1 MCKRLDVQ
9 NLFKANKKV
18 AKVVKFDGKLLL
30 VIDDY
35 ETFSKE
41 NKDKIELFIQKLNTN
56 HHKVLVTTHAANINL
71 GMTFHNNEKFKINEQ
86 HQAIEF
92 LYGRLY
98 DYLSAKAK
106 NIFVVLSLLVDS
118 KNTVNVIEK
127 AKYLASMEN
136 DDDGFFTAVGELEQL
151 KIIRFCDED
160 NKFFEVYSLEILQM
174 MNDYFQKR
182 DANFKRSCISRKEQ
196 INKDR
201 NLDVEHSL
209 LLSADLNRDTKNE
222 IEVIESY
229 KQILN
234 RTTSPNDV
242 KMLRTKGQF
251 SLCTG
256 NIKNTTRM
264 LRFFFNGRWLLEA
277 LKT

>member
-1 MCKRLDVQ
+1 
-9 NLFKANKKV
+9 
-18 AKVVKFDGKLLL
+18 
-30 VIDDY
+30 
-35 ETFSKE
+35 
-41 NKDKIELFIQKLNTN
+41 
-56 HHKVLVTTHAANINL
+56 
-71 GMTFHNNEKFKINEQ
+71 MTFHNNEKFKINEQ